1 MACGCRCCRICQRFL
16 HVKNISLQHLLQVS
30 VQRREQLWISVVVVL
45 YLLIIDRG
53 CLVLWADDPREILDR
68 ASKLVNEI
76 VMLIW
81 EDGLETDELNEKKG
95 EVIVSSVEKDSASSD
110 VDVEQGFIPSIRR
123 RVAWQP
129 LTVGATMTLLFLS
142 TGTGYGQ
149 IVEEIYYDRIY
160 ARLLLILVMP
170 MQLWVSLVRP
180 CHTLTQ
186 CLYTNIC
193 KSSSSNLWFVACFK

>member
-1 MACGCRCCRICQRFL
+1 MAVTISTEVITLFL
-16 HVKNISLQHLLQVS
+16 SSHDATFIPLPNGLRLQVLPNMAALPTCQKHQS
-30 VQRREQLWISVVVVL
+30 AAFIA
-45 YLLIIDRG
+45 DRG
-53 CLVLWADDPREILDR
+53 CLVLWADDPREILER

-81 EDGLETDELNEKKG
+81 EDGLEDELNDKKG

-110 VDVEQGFIPSIRR
+110 MDVEHGFIPSIRR

-149 IVEEIYYDRIY
+149 IVEEIYYDRSY

-170 MQLWVSLVRP
+170 MQLWVSLVSREP
-180 CHTLTQ
+180 RGRL
-186 CLYTNIC
+186 
-193 KSSSSNLWFVACFK
+193 